1 VSAVRS
7 IAALSIVGAALTF
20 AALGVVRGAMHA
32 GPGSGTR
39 LTVAIGQPVDEAA
52 QTIATHVV
60 RDRLDEK
67 GSEVRI
73 VPAGDKLVVEVG
85 TTDRE
90 LVAIQAELIERVG
103 KLEVHRFDA
112 TSLLFASITP
122 TDGIRVESGIPVA
135 EDRRVLAE
143 GLAHLTVTGDR
154 VIAYG
159 RVGEAWRPYVLERP
173 VLLDGTQVRR
183 VDVLDEGV
191 AITVA
196 QPSAITVGVPIAVVF
211 DGVVHFVGAAD
222 RIEGSL
228 LHVPASAEAAVEL
241 VSIVEAGAV
250 HPLRVVDRAEFSR
263 ATGFLPRAW
272 PFLAIGG
279 ALLIVAALVWWS
291 GRRAR

>member
-7 IAALSIVGAALTF
+7 IAALSIAGAALTF

-39 LTVAIGQPVDEAA
+39 LTVAIGQPVDDAA
-52 QTIATHVV
+52 QSIATHVV

-90 LVAIQAELIERVG
+90 LVTMDVEIIERVG
-103 KLEVHRFDA
+103 KLEVHRVDA
-112 TSLLFASITP
+112 ASSWFGSIRP
-122 TDGIRVESGIPVA
+122 ADGIRVESGIPVA
-135 EDRRVLAE
+135 DDRHALEA
-143 GLAHLTVTGDR
+143 GLAQVPAPADR
-154 VIAYG
+154 VIA
-159 RVGEAWRPYVLERP
+159 VGHVADAWRPYVLERP
-173 VLLDGTQVRR
+173 VLLDGTQIRR
-183 VDVLDEGV
+183 VDVLDGGV

-196 QPSAITVGVPIAVVF
+196 PPSAITVGVPIAVVF
-211 DGVVHFVGAAD
+211 DGVVHFVGAPD

-228 LHVPASAEAAVEL
+228 LHLPASAEAAVEL
-241 VSIVEAGAV
+241 VSLVEAGAV